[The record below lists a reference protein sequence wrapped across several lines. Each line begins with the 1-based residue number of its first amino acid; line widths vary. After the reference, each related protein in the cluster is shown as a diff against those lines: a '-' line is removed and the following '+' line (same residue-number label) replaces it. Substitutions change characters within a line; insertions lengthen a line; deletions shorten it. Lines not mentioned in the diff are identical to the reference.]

1 MFDPKLKE
9 ALAHVQKPG
18 RYTGGE
24 PGSIYKE
31 KDKVDVRFAFC
42 FPDTYEVGMSFLG
55 EKILYELLNSHEN
68 WWCERAFM
76 PWLDMKAEM
85 ERLQLPLYTMESK
98 DPLTAFDAVGF
109 TLQYELSYTNILA
122 MLDLAGIPFYAKDRD
137 DRWPLIVAGGPCAC
151 NAEPIADFFD
161 VIQLGEGENQLP
173 AICAEIEKA
182 KKEGISKKQLLLNIA
197 KIPGVYIPAFYDV
210 TYHEDGRVKAITPNE
225 PGIPARITKAIIKD
239 LNQFAP
245 PTNFVVPM
253 VGAIQDRASIEVL
266 RGCVRGCRFCQAG
279 FLYRPMRQR
288 DASLLNK
295 AAQDLCANTGYE
307 ELSLS
312 SLSTSDH
319 GQLEELLDDL
329 NEWAPKEHVSLS
341 LPSLRVDNFS
351 QSLIE
356 KTTKVRK
363 SGLTFAAEAGTQR
376 LRNVINKNVTWD
388 EIEKTCTIAFNAGYT
403 SVKLYF
409 MMGLPTETMEDI
421 EGIAE
426 TAQKVVDLY
435 YKNTNHAKGRGVQV
449 TISCACFV
457 PKPFTPFQF
466 EGQDTMELLR
476 EKQKHLLASVKSKKI
491 SVSYHD
497 ADVSF
502 IEAILAKGDRRM
514 GTVILSAWKKG
525 SKLDGWYEYLDP
537 QRWYD
542 AMAECGLDPAFY
554 ANRHRD
560 YDEVMPWDHL
570 DFCVSKE
577 FLIRENKIARQS
589 ATTPQCR
596 ERCSACGANCLTGG
610 GRCPANVDTITS
622 DRPLAPIEKQE
633 QRPQAELLEQPQKMR
648 LFFTKLDRAKYISH
662 LDMNRCMSRAM
673 RRADLPVWY
682 TGGFNPHMYLT
693 FPLPLSLGCES
704 SYECVDL
711 KMVQAVD
718 PQEVVGRLNPCLP
731 PDIQV
736 FRAAAPQMDQKEI
749 AWADYEMQL
758 AGGENFAE
766 KLEEYLNQPAIM
778 VVKKTKKGEKEID
791 IRPHFSVQKLEV
803 RDGGVY
809 ATMRFATGIELNIN
823 PTLLLDNAPFLLRV
837 ISLKRV
843 MVYNKEL
850 QPFC

>member
-9 ALAHVQKPG
+9 ALGRVQKPG

-122 MLDLAGIPFYAKDRD
+122 MLDLAGIPFYSKDRD

-210 TYHEDGRVKAITPNE
+210 TYYEDGRVKAITPNE

-376 LRNVINKNVTWD
+376 LRDVINKNVTWD
-388 EIEKTCTIAFNAGYT
+388 EIEKTCSLAFANGYT

-421 EGIAE
+421 KGIAD
-426 TAQKVVDLY
+426 TAQQVVDLFY
-435 YKNTNHAKGRGVQV
+435 TIPDRPKGKGVQV
-449 TISCACFV
+449 TISVACFV
-457 PKPFTPFQF
+457 PKPDTPFQF
-466 EGQDTMELLR
+466 CAQDRREELR
-476 EKQKHLLASVKSKKI
+476 EKQKYLLSCVHSRKI
-491 SVSYHD
+491 KVNYHD
-497 ADVSF
+497 STTSVLEGVF
-502 IEAILAKGDRRM
+502 AKGDRRL
-514 GTVILSAWKKG
+514 GKVIETAFENGAFFDTWE
-525 SKLDGWYEYLDP
+525 EYFDYDRWMNAFAACGIDP
-537 QRWYD
+537 DFYNYRTI
-542 AMAECGLDPAFY
+542 GLD
-554 ANRHRD
+554 
-560 YDEVMPWDHL
+560 EVTPWDHL
-570 DFCVSKE
+570 DVGVTKAH
-577 FLIRENKIARQS
+577 LVREYNKALAAQTTQPCNRQ
-589 ATTPQCR
+589 
-596 ERCSACGANCLTGG
+596 CSACGANKLIGG
-610 GRCPANVDTITS
+610 PCFDYSKN
-622 DRPLAPIEKQE
+622 
-633 QRPQAELLEQPQKMR
+633 LL
-648 LFFTKLDRAKYISH
+648 
-662 LDMNRCMSRAM
+662 
-673 RRADLPVWY
+673 
-682 TGGFNPHMYLT
+682 
-693 FPLPLSLGCES
+693 
-704 SYECVDL
+704 
-711 KMVQAVD
+711 
-718 PQEVVGRLNPCLP
+718 
-731 PDIQV
+731 
-736 FRAAAPQMDQKEI
+736 
-749 AWADYEMQL
+749 
-758 AGGENFAE
+758 
-766 KLEEYLNQPAIM
+766 
-778 VVKKTKKGEKEID
+778 
-791 IRPHFSVQKLEV
+791 
-803 RDGGVY
+803 
-809 ATMRFATGIELNIN
+809 
-823 PTLLLDNAPFLLRV
+823 
-837 ISLKRV
+837 
-843 MVYNKEL
+843 
-850 QPFC
+850 

>member
-9 ALAHVQKPG
+9 ALGRVQKPG

-24 PGSIYKE
+24 PGSVYKDKE
-31 KDKVDVRFAFC
+31 KVDVRFAFC

-85 ERLQLPLYTMESK
+85 ERLGLPLYTMESK

-122 MLDLAGIPFYAKDRD
+122 MLDLAGIPFYSKDRD
-137 DRWPLIVAGGPCAC
+137 ESWPLIVAGGPCAC

-161 VIQLGEGENQLP
+161 VVQLGEGENQLP
-173 AICAEIEKA
+173 GICAEIEKA
-182 KKEGISKKQLLLNIA
+182 KKEGGVSKKELLLRIA

-210 TYHEDGRVKAITPNE
+210 EYYEDGRVKAITPNE

-239 LNQFAP
+239 LNEFAP

-288 DASLLNK
+288 DAGLLNR
-295 AAQDLCANTGYE
+295 AAQELCANTGYE

-329 NEWAPKEHVSLS
+329 NEWAPREHVSLS

-435 YKNTNHAKGRGVQV
+435 YSLPKRGKGKGVQV

-457 PKPFTPFQF
+457 PKPHTPFEFVPMDTEEMLQRQA
-466 EGQDTMELLR
+466 EAPAGKCAQPQDQGQLSRQHHQLSGGRVCQGRPPPWPRSSWKPTSAAATSTAGR
-476 EKQKHLLASVKSKKI
+476 SASST
-491 SVSYHD
+491 
-497 ADVSF
+497 
-502 IEAILAKGDRRM
+502 ILGCRPSRIM
-514 GTVILSAWKKG
+514 GIDPAVLLSAPHWSG
-525 SKLDGWYEYLDP
+525 RG
-537 QRWYD
+537 D
-542 AMAECGLDPAFY
+542 ALVPHGLRRHPRISGTGVQKSPCRPDYPA
-554 ANRHRD
+554 
-560 YDEVMPWDHL
+560 L
-570 DFCVSKE
+570 
-577 FLIRENKIARQS
+577 Q
-589 ATTPQCR
+589 
-596 ERCSACGANCLTGG
+596 
-610 GRCPANVDTITS
+610 
-622 DRPLAPIEKQE
+622 
-633 QRPQAELLEQPQKMR
+633 
-648 LFFTKLDRAKYISH
+648 
-662 LDMNRCMSRAM
+662 
-673 RRADLPVWY
+673 
-682 TGGFNPHMYLT
+682 
-693 FPLPLSLGCES
+693 
-704 SYECVDL
+704 
-711 KMVQAVD
+711 
-718 PQEVVGRLNPCLP
+718 PCLP
-731 PDIQV
+731 RLRCKSP
-736 FRAAAPQMDQKEI
+736 
-749 AWADYEMQL
+749 
-758 AGGENFAE
+758 
-766 KLEEYLNQPAIM
+766 
-778 VVKKTKKGEKEID
+778 
-791 IRPHFSVQKLEV
+791 V
-803 RDGGVY
+803 R
-809 ATMRFATGIELNIN
+809 R
-823 PTLLLDNAPFLLRV
+823 TLL
-837 ISLKRV
+837 
-843 MVYNKEL
+843 
-850 QPFC
+850 